1 MSRHIAN
8 NEADSAGGAPVVLR
22 PHGPGDM
29 GWIVHRHA
37 VLYAREYGWNNSFEA
52 LVAEIAAKFIREY
65 DPRFE
70 HCWIAE
76 RDGAILGSVTLVRQ
90 SARVAKL
97 RLLYVEAE
105 ARGLGL
111 GRRLVDECERFA
123 RERGYRKIVLWT
135 HSVLASARQIYEKA
149 GYRCVKREP
158 HAGFGHALVA
168 ETWELVLQNR

>member
-1 MSRHIAN
+1 M
-8 NEADSAGGAPVVLR
+8 VLR

-37 VLYAREYGWNNSFEA
+37 VLYAREYGWDAGFEA

-70 HCWIAE
+70 QCWIAE
-76 RDGAILGSVTLVRQ
+76 RDGVILGSVTLVRQ

-123 RERGYRKIVLWT
+123 RARGYRKIVLWT
-135 HSVLASARQIYEKA
+135 HSVLTSARQIYESA